1 MKGSILIIED
11 VKDMADLIAM
21 YLAKEGLDIKSAES
35 AEAALT
41 LLADW
46 EPDLILLDLNLPG
59 MDGFEFLRAYR
70 RKRDTPVMIVSARN
84 ADEDLISGFS
94 TGADEFV
101 TKPFSPRVLAARVRA
116 LLQRVRNSRE
126 PARNTCEFG
135 PYTLDYDSCS
145 LKKNGERVPL
155 SAKEYDVLAWLTLHQ
170 GKPAGPEQ
178 IYNEVWKNEYGD
190 LTTVA
195 VYIQRLRKKIERDP
209 AQPEFIET
217 VHGMGYRMNLDGG
230 AAAHAGAEAGA

>member
-11 VKDMADLIAM
+11 VKDLAGLIAM
-21 YLAKEGLDIKSAES
+21 YLKKEGLDIQRVES
-35 AEAALT
+35 AEEGLS
-41 LLADW
+41 LLENF
-46 EPDLILLDLNLPG
+46 EPDLIILDLNLPG
-59 MDGFEFLRAYR
+59 MDGFEFLQTY
-70 RKRDTPVMIVSARN
+70 RKRRNTPVMIVSARN

-116 LLQRVRNSRE
+116 LLQRIKNSRE
-126 PARNTCEFG
+126 APRSKVFRFG
-135 PYTLDYDSCS
+135 AFTLDFDACS
-145 LKKNGERVPL
+145 LKKSGSRVPL
-155 SAKEYDVLAWLTLHQ
+155 SAKEYEVLAWLCTHS

-195 VYIQRLRKKIERDP
+195 VYIQRLRKKIEDDP
-209 AQPEFIET
+209 SQPEFIET
-217 VHGMGYRMNLDGG
+217 VHGMGYRMNVN
-230 AAAHAGAEAGA
+230 AAGEEDL